1 MQRGLGFVLR
11 LHSTS
16 KEAWCVFHPPFNTV
30 LMVSEEVAAEVEEME
45 VVAAAVAKKVAAE

>member
-45 VVAAAVAKKVAAE
+45 GVAAAVAKKVAAE